1 MGTLGGFTALR
12 FQGSVLRQSDLI
24 RKSVRERSR
33 VMMDLREVSH
43 LERFGLSVLYLTRL
57 EWISGSPA
65 WASEH
70 ISHIGARIS
79 RHY

>member
-1 MGTLGGFTALR
+1 MDTLGGFTALR

-43 LERFGLSVLYLTRL
+43 LL
-57 EWISGSPA
+57 PNP
-65 WASEH
+65 
-70 ISHIGARIS
+70 S
-79 RHY
+79 RHHQSELKYPACRS